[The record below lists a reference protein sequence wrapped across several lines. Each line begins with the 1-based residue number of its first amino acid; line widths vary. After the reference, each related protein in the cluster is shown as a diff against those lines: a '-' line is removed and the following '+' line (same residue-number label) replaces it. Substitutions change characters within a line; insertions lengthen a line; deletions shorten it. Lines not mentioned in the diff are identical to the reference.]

1 MQQVASLSIP
11 RSFFHEVLKV
21 WGASIVI
28 ALAAQIS
35 IPLPFSPV
43 PITFGL
49 QTLILLSAMLGSKR
63 AFAMILTYLAQG
75 VMGLPVFSKGGSG
88 IAWLFGPTGGYLIG
102 YIFVAVVVG
111 WLMERIRSREGIKVF
126 SVMLFGNALVF
137 LFGVPFLSR
146 FVGWEKAF
154 QYGLIPF
161 IGIDFFK
168 LIFAYHLFVRFNKKG
183 S

>member
-11 RSFFHEVLKV
+11 RNFFHEAIKI
-21 WGASIVI
+21 WGASILI
-28 ALAAQIS
+28 ALGAQIS
-35 IPLPFSPV
+35 IPLPFNPV

-63 AFAMILTYLAQG
+63 SFAMILTYLAQG
-75 VMGLPVFSKGGSG
+75 IIGLPVFSKGGSG
-88 IAWLFGPTGGYLIG
+88 IAWLLGPTGGYLVG
-102 YIFVAVVVG
+102 YIFVAVIVG
-111 WLMERIRSREGIKVF
+111 WLMEKLQSREGIKVF
-126 SVMLFGNALVF
+126 SVMLFGNALAF

-146 FVGWEKAF
+146 FIGWEKAI
-154 QYGLIPF
+154 QCGLVPF
-161 IGIDFFK
+161 IGVDFFK